1 MTHHR
6 YLSRLCMGLAL
17 ALASP
22 LMHAQSAPVADAQGV
37 LHDAAGMT
45 LYTYDPDAAGRSV
58 CSGPC
63 ARIWP
68 PVMAS
73 ASAAA
78 QGALDL
84 AVRDD
89 GSRQWAV
96 HGHPLYGYV
105 ADVTPGQA
113 SGDGVNG
120 RWHVAHVRP

>member
-1 MTHHR
+1 
-6 YLSRLCMGLAL
+6 
-17 ALASP
+17 
-22 LMHAQSAPVADAQGV
+22 
-37 LHDAAGMT
+37 MT

-58 CSGPC
+58 CDGPC

-68 PVMAS
+68 PAL
-73 ASAAA
+73 APADARAA
-78 QGALDL
+78 GALDL

-96 HGHPLYGYV
+96 HGRPLYGYV

-120 RWHVAHVRP
+120 NWHVARTTP